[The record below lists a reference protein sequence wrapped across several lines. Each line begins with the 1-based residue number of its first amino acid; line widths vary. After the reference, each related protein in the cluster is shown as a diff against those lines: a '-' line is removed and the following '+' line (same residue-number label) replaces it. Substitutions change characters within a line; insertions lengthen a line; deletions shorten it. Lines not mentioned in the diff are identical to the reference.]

1 MLSSASS
8 AYPTF
13 YPRPGWAEQDAAD
26 WWRAICQASRECV
39 SRAGVDARRIEGI
52 SFDATSAT
60 VLAVDREG
68 EPLAPAI
75 LWMDQRAVEE
85 AEQVTRTG
93 HPILKY
99 VGGQDSVEWMVPK
112 ALWLKKNSPEIFRR
126 AHYILEATE
135 WIGFKLC
142 GAWTTS
148 LCTATCKWNYVS
160 VEGGWQKDF
169 LSAVGAADL
178 LEKWPSEVVPIGRP
192 IGHLGARAAAEMGLP
207 SGIPIAEGGIDAYVG
222 LLGLNALGTSRM
234 GLIIGTSNVLFVLN
248 DAPVFSPRFWGPYP
262 DAILQGK
269 WVIEGG
275 QTSTG
280 SIINWIVDNL
290 PGCNG
295 GNVGGRSAALSRL
308 EEEAAALAPGSEGL
322 VMLDYWQGNRTPRR
336 DPRARGVIFGLTLA
350 HEPRHLLRC
359 AYEGIVFGTR
369 HILEEFALAGVTVT
383 GAAAGGGGTKSSIWL
398 QMTADVCNIPISV
411 PRDADACGIIGS
423 AVCAATGAGRY
434 ASLSDAA
441 AAMVKDDRSVMPAGN
456 AAAYEASYRKYL
468 ALYEGTKELL

>member
-1 MLSSASS
+1 M
-8 AYPTF
+8 
-13 YPRPGWAEQDAAD
+13 
-26 WWRAICQASRECV
+26 
-39 SRAGVDARRIEGI
+39 DARRIEGI

-60 VLAVDREG
+60 VLMVDREG
-68 EPLAPAI
+68 LPLAPAI

-112 ALWLKKNSPEIFRR
+112 ALWLKKNSPELFHR
-126 AHYILEATE
+126 AHHILEATE

-142 GAWTTS
+142 GAWTAS

-169 LSAVGAADL
+169 FAALGAADL
-178 LEKWPSEVVPIGRP
+178 LDKWPSEVVPMGRP
-192 IGHLGARAAAEMGLP
+192 IGHLGKSAAADMGLP
-207 SGIPIAEGGIDAYVG
+207 SGIPVAEGGIDAYVG

-262 DAILQGK
+262 DAVLEGK

-280 SIINWIVDNL
+280 SIINWIMGNL
-290 PGCNG
+290 PGNG
-295 GNVGGRSAALSRL
+295 GGAADKASALGSL
-308 EEEAAALAPGSEGL
+308 EEEAAIVAPGSEGL

-359 AYEGIVFGTR
+359 AYEGIVFGSR
-369 HILEEFALAGVTVT
+369 HILDELALAGVKVT
-383 GAAAGGGGTKSSIWL
+383 GAAAGGGGTQSRIWL
-398 QMTADVCNIPISV
+398 QMTADVCNIPITV
-411 PRDADACGIIGS
+411 PRDAEACGIIGS

-434 ASLSDAA
+434 ASLSEAA
-441 AAMVKDDRSVMPAGN
+441 AAMVKDERTVRPAGN
-456 AAAYEASYRKYL
+456 AASYAESYRKYL
-468 ALYEGTKELL
+468 ALYEATKELL